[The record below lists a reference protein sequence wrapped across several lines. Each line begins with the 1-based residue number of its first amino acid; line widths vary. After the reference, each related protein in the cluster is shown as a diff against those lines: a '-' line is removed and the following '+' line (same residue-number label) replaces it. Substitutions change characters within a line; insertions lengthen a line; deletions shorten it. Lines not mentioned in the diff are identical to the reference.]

1 MKEISKEED
10 TKEDQRKLPGWI
22 ICSILLLSI
31 LISGLIIC
39 TFILS
44 ENKYIITESIIILIC
59 LLVILILSNSFDYI
73 HFGKYFELSKRV
85 KEGNEKIT
93 QLKESNEALYA
104 KIVNMS
110 FQNTQTGTVN
120 NYYQLK
126 ETDPITQQKE
136 QEEEQK
142 SNTTD
147 KQNKRLDIKIYQNLI
162 LDKYFGIGLKDKLQR
177 NMSLVEEASQS
188 FDQISIREVS
198 FDALLEENN
207 KLLFIDVIK
216 GQAYSFYYDRVYV
229 KLNKILC
236 YTRAMKKET
245 QLLLLIPKEL
255 DAEKENRDTFL
266 FKYFEPAIKNNLLR
280 MEYVEYSKAEYDLC
294 LVDKKIIRRGD
305 K

>member
-10 TKEDQRKLPGWI
+10 TKEHQRKLPGWI

-93 QLKESNEALYA
+93 QLKESSDALYA
-104 KIVNMS
+104 QFVNMS
-110 FQNTQTGTVN
+110 FQNTQAGTVN

-142 SNTTD
+142 NNDVD
-147 KQNKRLDIKIYQNLI
+147 KFNKRFNIRLFQNLI
-162 LDKYFGIGLKDKLQR
+162 LDKFSGTALKDKLKKS
-177 NMSLVEEASQS
+177 MSLVEEATQPI
-188 FDQISIREVS
+188 DQISIREVS

-207 KLLFIDVIK
+207 KLLFIDVMK

-236 YTRAMKKET
+236 YTRTTKKKA

-255 DAEKENRDTFL
+255 NAEKENRDSFFL
-266 FKYFEPAIKNNLLR
+266 KNFAPAIQNNLLR
-280 MEYVEYSKAEYDLC
+280 IEYVEYSMPEYDSC
-294 LVDKKIIRRGD
+294 FVEKK
-305 K
+305 

>member
-22 ICSILLLSI
+22 ICSILLLSV

-93 QLKESNEALYA
+93 QLKESSDALYA
-104 KIVNMS
+104 QIINMN
-110 FQNTQTGTVN
+110 FQNTQAGTVN

-126 ETDPITQQKE
+126 ETDPAIQQKE
-136 QEEEQK
+136 KEEEQRNNP
-142 SNTTD
+142 SD
-147 KQNKRLDIKIYQNLI
+147 KFNKRLDIQSFQNLI
-162 LDKYFGIGLKDKLQR
+162 LDKFFGTALKDKLKK
-177 NMSLVEEASQS
+177 NMSLVEEASQP

-216 GQAYSFYYDRVYV
+216 SQAYSFYYDRVYV

-236 YTRAMKKET
+236 YTRATKKEA
-245 QLLLLIPKEL
+245 QLILLIPKEL
-255 DAEKENRDTFL
+255 EAEKEIRDTF
-266 FKYFEPAIKNNLLR
+266 FSKNYAPAIQNNLLR
-280 MEYVEYSKAEYDLC
+280 IEYVNYGKADYESC
-294 LVDKKIIRRGD
+294 LVERKPVRR
-305 K
+305 

>member
-1 MKEISKEED
+1 MLAEKNEINNSKRRN
-10 TKEDQRKLPGWI
+10 KVSVISISLVALLIVGI
-22 ICSILLLSI
+22 IFCS
-31 LISGLIIC
+31 
-39 TFILS
+39 FILS
-44 ENKYIITESIIILIC
+44 DNQFVITKSIITLLC
-59 LLVILILSNSFDYI
+59 LLVVLVLSNSFEHI
-73 HFGKYFELSKRV
+73 HFGKWFELSNQI

-126 ETDPITQQKE
+126 ETDPVTQQKE
-136 QEEEQK
+136 HEEEQK

-147 KQNKRLDIKIYQNLI
+147 KQNKRLDIKIYQSLI

-177 NMSLVEEASQS
+177 NMSLVEEASQP

-245 QLLLLIPKEL
+245 QLLLLIPKGFET
-255 DAEKENRDTFL
+255 AKENRDTF
-266 FKYFEPAIKNNLLR
+266 FQKSYAPAIQNNLLR
-280 MEYVEYSKAEYDLC
+280 IDYVEYSKAEYDSC
-294 LVDKKIIRRGD
+294 FVDKTIIRKGD
-305 K
+305 